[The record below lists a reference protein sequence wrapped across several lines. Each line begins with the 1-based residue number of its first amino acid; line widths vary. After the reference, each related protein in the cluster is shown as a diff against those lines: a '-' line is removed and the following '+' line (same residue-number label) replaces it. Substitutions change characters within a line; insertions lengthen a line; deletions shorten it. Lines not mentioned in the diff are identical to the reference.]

1 MNINDLSLGVVEKN
15 NPKAL
20 YERMEKCK
28 KEAKDVL
35 KLSSSY
41 RRPVR
46 TKSSVLTWLPQYQMW
61 ELQKPEKGFS
71 NWIPTSVAAESLA
84 ADLYNGEDW
93 DWHRF

>member
-1 MNINDLSLGVVEKN
+1 MNINGLSLGVVEKN

-28 KEAKDVL
+28 KEAKKVL
-35 KLSSSY
+35 ELSSSY

-46 TKSSVLTWLPQYQMW
+46 TRSSIFSWLPQYQMW

-84 ADLYNGEDW
+84 ADLYSGEDW
-93 DWHRF
+93 NWYFL